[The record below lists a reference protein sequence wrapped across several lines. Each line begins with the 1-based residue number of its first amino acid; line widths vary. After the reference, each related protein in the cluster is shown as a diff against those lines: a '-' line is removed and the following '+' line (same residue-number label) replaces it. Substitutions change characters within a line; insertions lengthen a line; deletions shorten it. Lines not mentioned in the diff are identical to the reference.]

1 MNHSLQARLHLRPER
16 LHRAL
21 GGGTRLFKKLHLHFL
36 PARGD
41 PGGPVSLL
49 RQYVELLSRLQSAAI
64 APQEQ
69 TNSISPC
76 QGAGPR
82 RNANLSVETNG
93 DGQRRGKG
101 DAAEK
106 KETEGRRKRR
116 T

>member
-1 MNHSLQARLHLRPER
+1 M
-16 LHRAL
+16 
-21 GGGTRLFKKLHLHFL
+21 
-36 PARGD
+36 
-41 PGGPVSLL
+41 SLL
-49 RQYVELLSRLQSAAI
+49 RQYVELLSRLQSAAN

-101 DAAEK
+101 DASEK
-106 KETEGRRKRR
+106 KKKRRRGGGRDGRRQTVPRQRGWKYPESDAASEKCTKLHRE
-116 T
+116 